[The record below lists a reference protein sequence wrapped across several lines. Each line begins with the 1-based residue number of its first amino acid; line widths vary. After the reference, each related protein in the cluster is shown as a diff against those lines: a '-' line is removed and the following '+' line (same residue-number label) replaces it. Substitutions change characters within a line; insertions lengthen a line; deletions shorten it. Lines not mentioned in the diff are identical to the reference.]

1 MRLGICFWGAWGGL
15 GPLLFCEDDL
25 IIVSYIFDLQVVGV
39 VVDFSF
45 FWFVMIWVGGWIVKI
60 NLLVLGLSKQLRWI
74 LSFNLLMLLIL
85 GCRGKHRFWLISDAW
100 RRAFD
105 TRFERVWVSLAVIC
119 DSNMRRDNL
128 SEIVRA
134 FFRQRN
140 FDPVRVTLLVY
151 PLDRYRLSAFRLVL
165 IRALTWRHR
174 ASLGINKGVP

>member
-1 MRLGICFWGAWGGL
+1 
-15 GPLLFCEDDL
+15 
-25 IIVSYIFDLQVVGV
+25 
-39 VVDFSF
+39 
-45 FWFVMIWVGGWIVKI
+45 
-60 NLLVLGLSKQLRWI
+60 
-74 LSFNLLMLLIL
+74 MLLIL
-85 GCRGKHRFWLISDAW
+85 GCRGKERFWLISDAW

-105 TRFERVWVSLAVIC
+105 TRFERVWVNLAVIC

-151 PLDRYRLSAFRLVL
+151 PLDRYRLGAFRLVL

>member
-1 MRLGICFWGAWGGL
+1 
-15 GPLLFCEDDL
+15 
-25 IIVSYIFDLQVVGV
+25 
-39 VVDFSF
+39 
-45 FWFVMIWVGGWIVKI
+45 MIWVGGWIVKI